1 MYTQNIKPTVQNNHI
16 NLNGLDIKGIV
27 TNCLRNADEDVASTM
42 PRESGLDRYKAMDFS
57 GLVNAYTG
65 LERFLVNVAAGK
77 LRGLIVTGPPGVGKT
92 TAVSKMLD
100 THATGKYKLVAGHMT
115 VFQLYCELYRHRN
128 AGEIIVLDD
137 VDSAFKSMEGV
148 NVVKAAADSVPQ
160 RRISWASSSPMLK
173 AWGVRQCFDYN
184 GGIILI
190 SNETERKGRGGKMSQ
205 HISAIADRL
214 HSISVGSN
222 DRDEQFN
229 QLCYQVVHGGLLSSR
244 GLTAKQQ
251 SEVLDYISQHLEGLD
266 RVSLRTATKIAD
278 LMRLEPKHWRSMADI
293 GILNNIDN
301 EGGN

>member
-1 MYTQNIKPTVQNNHI
+1 MYSQNFETTASRNHI
-16 NLNGLDIKGIV
+16 NLNGLDLKGIV
-27 TNCLRNADEDVASTM
+27 TNCLRNIDEDVASAEAHST
-42 PRESGLDRYKAMDFS
+42 GLDRYKGMDFS
-57 GLVNAYTG
+57 DLLNAYKG
-65 LERFLVNVAAGK
+65 LERFLVNVASGK

-100 THATGKYKLVAGHMT
+100 THVASKYKLVAGHMT
-115 VFQLYCELYRHRN
+115 VLQLYCELYRHRN
-128 AGEIIVLDD
+128 SGEIIVLDD

-160 RRISWASSSPMLK
+160 RRISWASSSPKLK
-173 AWGVRQCFDYN
+173 AWNIPTSFNYN

-190 SNETERKGRGGKMSQ
+190 SNETERKDRGGKMAQ

-214 HSISVGSN
+214 HRISVGSN
-222 DRDEQFN
+222 DRDAQFH
-229 QLCYQVVHGGLLSSR
+229 QLCYQVVHGSLLSSR
-244 GLTAKQQ
+244 GLTPKQQ
-251 SEVLDYISQHLEGLD
+251 CEVLDYVSQHLEGLD

-293 GILNNIDN
+293 GILNNIDH

>member
-1 MYTQNIKPTVQNNHI
+1 MYTQNYKPAVQNNHI
-16 NLNGLDIKGIV
+16 NLNGLDLKGIV
-27 TNCLRNADEDVASTM
+27 TNCLRNVDEDVASVK
-42 PRESGLDRYKAMDFS
+42 PRESGLDRYKAMDFTD
-57 GLVNAYTG
+57 LTHAYKG

-92 TAVSKMLD
+92 TAVAKMLD

-115 VFQLYCELYRHRN
+115 VLQLYCELYRHRN
-128 AGEIIVLDD
+128 SGDIIVLDD

-173 AWGVRQCFDYN
+173 AWNIPTTFNYN

-222 DRDEQFN
+222 DRDEQFH
-229 QLCYQVVHGGLLSSR
+229 QLCYQVVHGSLLSSR

-251 SEVLDYISQHLEGLD
+251 SEVLDYISQHIEGLD

-293 GILNNIDN
+293 GILNNIDH

>member
-1 MYTQNIKPTVQNNHI
+1 MYVQNFKPAIQNNHI
-16 NLNGLDIKGIV
+16 NLNGLDLQGIV
-27 TNCLRNADEDVASTM
+27 TNCLRNADEDVASTK

-65 LERFLVNVAAGK
+65 LERFLVNVAAGN

-92 TAVSKMLD
+92 TAVSKMLG

-137 VDSAFKSMEGV
+137 VDSAFKNMEGV

-173 AWGVRQCFDYN
+173 AWNIPTSFNYN

-222 DRDEQFN
+222 DRDEQFH

-293 GILNNIDN
+293 GILNNIDH

>member
-1 MYTQNIKPTVQNNHI
+1 MYVQNFKPAIQNNHI
-16 NLNGLDIKGIV
+16 NLNGLDLQGIV
-27 TNCLRNADEDVASTM
+27 TNCLRNADEDVASTK
-42 PRESGLDRYKAMDFS
+42 PRESGLDRYKAMDFT

-115 VFQLYCELYRHRN
+115 VLQLYCELYRHRN

-173 AWGVRQCFDYN
+173 AWNIPTSFNYD

-222 DRDEQFN
+222 DRDEQFH

-251 SEVLDYISQHLEGLD
+251 SEVLDYISQHIEGLD
-266 RVSLRTATKIAD
+266 RVSLRIATKIAD

-293 GILNNIDN
+293 GILNNIDH